1 MLVTPGCTHRP
12 VDPARA
18 TAGNWPRSAAQ
29 FRAWHPG
36 ACAIVSASAFPYVI
50 AVIPSKIG
58 KYEIVRELGR
68 GATSAVF
75 EAVDPF
81 TGRRVAIK
89 WVLPEALR
97 DRDHG
102 KRYRKLFITEAS
114 LAGKL
119 SHPHIATIYD
129 AVAEDDGSYIVMEY
143 VDGGTLERYARV
155 DNLLPIPQVLEIV
168 FKCCKALDY
177 AAKHGVIHRDIKP
190 ANILLTK
197 DNQIK
202 ITDFGAALTDS
213 AQTTQVSGIG
223 SPAYMSPQQVK
234 EVTLNHQTDIY
245 SLGVVLFQLLT
256 GRLPFQAN
264 NNYSLIYHVINT
276 EPPAPSRYRPDVPA
290 ELDAIVAR
298 AMHKTTAARYP
309 TWEEFAFDL
318 ANVFGNLAS
327 RAEVI
332 PDSEK
337 FNTLRQLEFFGP
349 FSDVEL
355 WEVLRITHWHRF
367 QKDTVLIREGEVG
380 TSFFVLAHG
389 EVKVTKQG
397 RLLNVL
403 RAGACFGE
411 MAHLTK
417 RQFVRNA
424 SVAALSQ
431 ITVIEIKSERLQQAS
446 ENCRHQFNGAFLAML
461 VDRLALANTR
471 LSQLLA
477 ERNLVTS

>member
-1 MLVTPGCTHRP
+1 V
-12 VDPARA
+12 V
-18 TAGNWPRSAAQ
+18 
-29 FRAWHPG
+29 
-36 ACAIVSASAFPYVI
+36 
-50 AVIPSKIG
+50 PSKIG

-81 TGRRVAIK
+81 TSRRVAIK

-97 DRDHG
+97 DKDHG

-119 SHPHIATIYD
+119 AHPHIATIYD

-177 AAKHGVIHRDIKP
+177 AAKQGVIHRDIKP
-190 ANILLTK
+190 ANILLTS

-202 ITDFGAALTDS
+202 ITDFGAALTS
-213 AQTTQVSGIG
+213 STQTTQVSGIG

-234 EVTLNHQTDIY
+234 ELQLTHQTDIY

-256 GRLPFQAN
+256 GRLPFQAS
-264 NNYSLIYHVINT
+264 NNYSLIYHVINS
-276 EPPAPSRYRPDVPA
+276 EPPPPSRYRPEVSSD
-290 ELDAIVAR
+290 LDAIVAR
-298 AMHKTTAARYP
+298 AMHKSTDTRYP

-318 ANVFGNLAS
+318 ANAFGSLSS
-327 RAEVI
+327 RVDSI

-337 FNTLRQLEFFGP
+337 FNTLRQLDFFRP

-355 WEVLRITHWHRF
+355 WEVLRITNWHRYP
-367 QKDTVLIREGEVG
+367 KDTVLIKEGEVG
-380 TSFFVLAHG
+380 TSFFVLAGG
-389 EVKVTKQG
+389 EVKITKQE

-403 RAGACFGE
+403 RTGACFGE
-411 MAHLTK
+411 MAHLT
-417 RQFVRNA
+417 RHEFVRTA

-431 ITVIEIKSERLQQAS
+431 ITVIEIRSERLQQAS
-446 ENCRHQFNGAFLAML
+446 ESCRHQFNSAFLAML

-477 ERNLVTS
+477 ERNISTN